1 MNGSDPLAQL
11 RDIHTPSPVDWWPPA
26 PGWWVLLL
34 LALLLVIALGVWCLR
49 WYRAGAY
56 RREARSELVLAY
68 QAWQQQGNDQAYLQ
82 AANSILKRTAIT
94 GYNDQ
99 RVQALNGAR
108 WCEFLDQQW
117 TKPVDEGFRDGPL
130 VSAIY
135 SESVMSCDIAALHD
149 LAERWVKA
157 HRGTQC

>member
-11 RDIHTPSPVDWWPPA
+11 RDIHTPLPVDWWPPA

-34 LALLLVIALGVWCLR
+34 LALLLVAVLCIWCLR
-49 WYRAGAY
+49 KYRAGAY
-56 RREARSELVLAY
+56 RRMARTELHSAY
-68 QAWQQQGNDQAYLQ
+68 RDWQQQGNDQAYLQ

-99 RVQALNGAR
+99 GVQALNGAR

-117 TKPVDEGFRDGPL
+117 RKPVVEGFRDGPL

-135 SESVMSCDIAALHD
+135 SESVSACDIAGLHD
-149 LAERWVKA
+149 LAEQWIKA
-157 HRGTQC
+157 HRGVKC